1 MKSKEVFIFLLFAT
15 LFNIGIVSAQTT
27 FDYTVSDDFERASL
41 GSNWQVMPNT
51 GFIDG
56 TIDDVKIYNRA
67 LSASE
72 VSALYST
79 GS

>member
-1 MKSKEVFIFLLFAT
+1 MKLKGVFIFLVIGFL
-15 LFNIGIVSAQTT
+15 LNIGLATAQTT
-27 FDYTVSDDFERASL
+27 FDYTVSDNFERTSL
-41 GSNWQVMPNT
+41 GSNWQIMPNT